1 MPSEKTPS
9 QPDSNNSLLAEK
21 FATAT
26 KQAFAAYPPE
36 VPVGA
41 VGDGTPQVLPGT
53 PGSPVG
59 NADCLAQTCRAILR
73 TSDNWFNR
81 RDYSRAVRAGCEP
94 DWAKAVVGQGALT
107 DDLLDL
113 ISTNLQTV
121 LHKYNVPTTYAPEA
135 ALAGAVGAYVMGRL
149 AVAQAIRDKV
159 ADLAK
164 QPGKRDKSQALEGE
178 AQ

>member
-1 MPSEKTPS
+1 
-9 QPDSNNSLLAEK
+9 
-21 FATAT
+21 
-26 KQAFAAYPPE
+26 
-36 VPVGA
+36 
-41 VGDGTPQVLPGT
+41 
-53 PGSPVG
+53 
-59 NADCLAQTCRAILR
+59 
-73 TSDNWFNR
+73 
-81 RDYSRAVRAGCEP
+81 
-94 DWAKAVVGQGALT
+94 LT